1 MTPEQQPNTP
11 PQPPQGRP
19 APQPGMAQPPLPQQ
33 PNAPQPWPAQ
43 QPPAAQ
49 PWPPQQPPQA
59 WGAPQQPPAGPQDRQ
74 GALERHH
81 VHHSYIWLGSIQ
93 TAVML
98 LVVVLFSMGSAIVG
112 AISEGDTITSSD
124 GPVLVIVGLCVA
136 GGLVLVVGLVALYQ
150 WVSYKHLYYELGPEE
165 FNLYSG
171 IFNKKRVHVPYQRIQ
186 SVDQR
191 ASLLQRVFGVCTVSI
206 DTAGGASNKAVTV
219 PFVQK
224 SQAEALRRELFSR
237 KQYQLSVQNG
247 ADPAVAAAAAA
258 AAAGMAVLYFANMAA
273 AVGYAL
279 CFVLLVLDAIGAVL
293 WFRGSGFSYNERFM
307 QVSNGGFARETI
319 SFPRKKIQFG
329 FTKTNP
335 FQRRAHTA
343 TVNARTAAGI
353 GGTTVRLIDVCE
365 EDASAWLGWLKPH
378 GNVVQ

>member
-74 GALERHH
+74 GVLERHH

-206 DTAGGASNKAVTV
+206 VCRCMGRMPMVEANRVLVTPKAMN
-219 PFVQK
+219 P
-224 SQAEALRRELFSR
+224 SR
-237 KQYQLSVQNG
+237 Y
-247 ADPAVAAAAAA
+247 
-258 AAAGMAVLYFANMAA
+258 
-273 AVGYAL
+273 
-279 CFVLLVLDAIGAVL
+279 
-293 WFRGSGFSYNERFM
+293 
-307 QVSNGGFARETI
+307 
-319 SFPRKKIQFG
+319 
-329 FTKTNP
+329 
-335 FQRRAHTA
+335 
-343 TVNARTAAGI
+343 
-353 GGTTVRLIDVCE
+353 TTMF
-365 EDASAWLGWLKPH
+365 
-378 GNVVQ
+378 